1 MPASSTGPSGKS
13 SKSIADVFALCK
25 KRNEELG
32 DDVVTRL
39 FASVDAN
46 SDGKLSPAE
55 FDDLLRKLFNVSA
68 IDQQR
73 MGQLWSST
81 VDTLQRA
88 IDTDESGFIDLAEFK
103 AAWNGWFGQAAH
115 PVHALVVIDVQND
128 FIDGSLALRQCPAG
142 QDGARVVP
150 VINAMRRSGR
160 FDEVALSLDWHPQEH
175 CSFLET
181 FAAGK
186 CPVRLHPSQD
196 VAAAAAAADAPFST
210 VTLTA
215 PDGASPMTQVLWP
228 RHCVQGSWG
237 SQLHPGLE
245 TGERDFEVHKGTSP
259 HVDSYSAFYDNS
271 KWRQTSLLAE
281 LRRRGVTH
289 VFCCGLAYDVCVA
302 FTALHAAEEGF
313 ATFVVEDACCG
324 VTEDGISAQKA
335 AMRAAGVSIV
345 QSAEVPS
352 LLSRGS
358 LSQAL
363 NAATKVR
370 AARHYRH
377 HHSCHLLIVH

>member
-1 MPASSTGPSGKS
+1 MRARTAPEIMPASSTGPSGKS

-128 FIDGSLALRQCPAG
+128 FIDGSLALRQCPAC
-142 QDGARVVP
+142 
-150 VINAMRRSGR
+150 
-160 FDEVALSLDWHPQEH
+160 LLY
-175 CSFLET
+175 
-181 FAAGK
+181 
-186 CPVRLHPSQD
+186 
-196 VAAAAAAADAPFST
+196 
-210 VTLTA
+210 
-215 PDGASPMTQVLWP
+215 
-228 RHCVQGSWG
+228 
-237 SQLHPGLE
+237 
-245 TGERDFEVHKGTSP
+245 TSP
-259 HVDSYSAFYDNS
+259 SPRDLSTSRMPSSA
-271 KWRQTSLLAE
+271 
-281 LRRRGVTH
+281 
-289 VFCCGLAYDVCVA
+289 
-302 FTALHAAEEGF
+302 
-313 ATFVVEDACCG
+313 
-324 VTEDGISAQKA
+324 
-335 AMRAAGVSIV
+335 
-345 QSAEVPS
+345 
-352 LLSRGS
+352 
-358 LSQAL
+358 
-363 NAATKVR
+363 
-370 AARHYRH
+370 
-377 HHSCHLLIVH
+377 